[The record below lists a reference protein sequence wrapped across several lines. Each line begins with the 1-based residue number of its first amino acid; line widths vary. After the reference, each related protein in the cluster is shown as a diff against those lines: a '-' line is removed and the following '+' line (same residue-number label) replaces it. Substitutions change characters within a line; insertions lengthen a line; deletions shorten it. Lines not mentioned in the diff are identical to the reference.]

1 MGTLSWLK
9 AEPPEG
15 VPTSLISRLVRY
27 FAPVGTLS
35 LDYGIVNISQG
46 TRTKNAEGW
55 GGKRRGMT
63 VKGGE

>member
-15 VPTSLISRLVRY
+15 VPTSLIGRLVRY

-35 LDYGIVNISQG
+35 LDYGIANISQG
-46 TRTKNAEGW
+46 ARSKNDEGW
-55 GGKRRGMT
+55 GGKGRGTT
-63 VKGGE
+63 VDGGE